1 MSPTF
6 HVQNWT
12 ECQRNTASLTRNRK
26 QIRRN
31 KWVEE
36 QEVSQW
42 ESGSVHSIIVTSGVW
57 IAQVASRRLP
67 VILPRTTCRS
77 CPPPCQQEPEG
88 ASPPGVGDKSR
99 MTGSIKKVRES
110 NSFAS
115 VIYGLHSGF
124 LTCERRKQECWQD
137 GCKGQWTYQGR
148 IALHQ
153 FALEKPR
160 LCKRRRLRACRW
172 STPASIARQCKHA
185 YSKIAKIIGA
195 HW

>member
-1 MSPTF
+1 MSRGTRSVSMRIWERTF
-6 HVQNWT
+6 HH
-12 ECQRNTASLTRNRK
+12 RY
-26 QIRRN
+26 IRRMD
-31 KWVEE
+31 
-36 QEVSQW
+36 SPSR
-42 ESGSVHSIIVTSGVW
+42 ESASPGHSPEDNV
-57 IAQVASRRLP
+57 P
-67 VILPRTTCRS
+67 ILPA
-77 CPPPCQQEPEG
+77 PCQQEPEG

-99 MTGSIKKVRES
+99 MTGSIKKVRKS
-110 NSFAS
+110 NSCAS

-124 LTCERRKQECWQD
+124 LTCERRKQESWQD